1 MDEIDILYHEKDL
14 IKILQKVP
22 DLIELQKSYEKVKYF
37 SHFQRKEVAEEFI
50 FEVYEP
56 ILNIAATSSRPFTN
70 FSQDNY
76 DSLTRL
82 KWKWIHK
89 NLSFTKQS

>member
-37 SHFQRKEVAEEFI
+37 SHF
-50 FEVYEP
+50 
-56 ILNIAATSSRPFTN
+56 
-70 FSQDNY
+70 
-76 DSLTRL
+76 
-82 KWKWIHK
+82 
-89 NLSFTKQS
+89 